1 METTPKTK
9 PTKRATDS
17 STKDAEPRK
26 LSQFGKAML
35 KYRGWGEIVDMKAVL
50 K

>member
-9 PTKRATDS
+9 PTKRATD
-17 STKDAEPRK
+17 TFKKKKKKKK

>member
-1 METTPKTK
+1 METTNKIRPKNKTSDRTENK
-9 PTKRATDS
+9 
-17 STKDAEPRK
+17 AEPKK